1 MTGIRRGRHI
11 LIALVAA
18 ATLAAAALPATGG
31 AAVAAPPPPPGAALP
46 ADWPS
51 DVPLPAGELQGS
63 TGGNGLWTVE
73 LLVNGSAAQV
83 LQSALDFY
91 GAAGYATVSTGVL
104 LRGTHQLTLVTEN
117 RDHSNAHTFLVIGLQ
132 EVPAQPSTGATGAP
146 SAPAPAASP
155 PAPAAP
161 DPAAAAPAA
170 PVAPTAPAPAPA
182 AAPSAPIAPTAPGAP
197 AATAGLPPD
206 WPSDIPLPP
215 GRVEG
220 STGSAG
226 QWSVQLL
233 VRGSAADALTST
245 VAFYVARGFR
255 AQSNAVVVR
264 GPERIVVV
272 TENRDHSATQ
282 TTVVLGVSRSSA
294 PQRPALVP
302 TVLPG
307 PKTVRLSRARRSGL
321 RVRFTAPAGA
331 RRAVVRAF
339 RVVRG
344 GRRLAGSAGATVHA
358 GRATVALRS
367 AAFRRHVVA
376 GTYVLELVLH
386 GAGGAAG
393 RPVTT
398 RVRVVR

>member
-1 MTGIRRGRHI
+1 
-11 LIALVAA
+11 
-18 ATLAAAALPATGG
+18 
-31 AAVAAPPPPPGAALP
+31 
-46 ADWPS
+46 
-51 DVPLPAGELQGS
+51 
-63 TGGNGLWTVE
+63 
-73 LLVNGSAAQV
+73 
-83 LQSALDFY
+83 
-91 GAAGYATVSTGVL
+91 
-104 LRGTHQLTLVTEN
+104 
-117 RDHSNAHTFLVIGLQ
+117 VIGLQ

-161 DPAAAAPAA
+161 DPSAAAPAA

-182 AAPSAPIAPTAPGAP
+182 AAPSAPTAPGAP

-215 GRVEG
+215 GTVEG

>member
-18 ATLAAAALPATGG
+18 ATLAAAAVPATGG
-31 AAVAAPPPPPGAALP
+31 AAVTAPPPPAGAALP

-132 EVPAQPSTGATGAP
+132 EVPAQPSTGATGTP

-170 PVAPTAPAPAPA
+170 PVAPTAPAPAA
-182 AAPSAPIAPTAPGAP
+182 APTAPGAP

-215 GRVEG
+215 GTVEG

-331 RRAVVRAF
+331 RRAVVRAL
-339 RVVRG
+339 RLVRG

>member
-11 LIALVAA
+11 LIALVAT
-18 ATLAAAALPATGG
+18 ATLAAAAVPATGG
-31 AAVAAPPPPPGAALP
+31 AAVIAPPPPAGAALP

-83 LQSALDFY
+83 LQSALDLY
-91 GAAGYATVSTGVL
+91 GAAGYAMVSTGVL

-170 PVAPTAPAPAPA
+170 PVAPTAPAPAA
-182 AAPSAPIAPTAPGAP
+182 APTAPGAP

-321 RVRFTAPAGA
+321 HVRFTAPAGA

>member
-1 MTGIRRGRHI
+1 M
-11 LIALVAA
+11 AA
-18 ATLAAAALPATGG
+18 ATLAAAAVPATGG
-31 AAVAAPPPPPGAALP
+31 AAVTAPPPPAGAALP

-170 PVAPTAPAPAPA
+170 PVAPTAPAPAA
-182 AAPSAPIAPTAPGAP
+182 APTAPGAP

-215 GRVEG
+215 GTVEG